1 MHGQNARNAL
11 STKRSVTK
19 EIKQDR
25 QKAGRERKANNNDDL
40 MQCEKKDTGLSQI
53 YLIIL
58 NLFFLA
64 TVPGLFIASG
74 IGPSRIF

>member
-1 MHGQNARNAL
+1 MKCMGKNARNAR

-40 MQCEKKDTGLSQI
+40 IQCPTKDTVVSGI
-53 YLIIL
+53 YLIISV
-58 NLFFLA
+58 LFFSWQVL
-64 TVPGLFIASG
+64 PQQL
-74 IGPSRIF
+74 SRPERQLL